1 MQMIESI
8 LNGENLLL
16 LAKYQHFPK
25 QKKLFIVVC
34 FLVPSA
40 FFTRFLM
47 IESIY
52 NQKVVQVYS
61 SISIVSPFSPIA
73 FVRTLAMHT
82 SYKGAQRGVRRHKVP
97 N

>member
-1 MQMIESI
+1 MIESI
-8 LNGENLLL
+8 LNGENLLPQ
-16 LAKYQHFPK
+16 AKYHHFPK

-34 FLVPSA
+34 FLVPSS
-40 FFTRFLM
+40 FFTRLLM

-61 SISIVSPFSPIA
+61 SITIVSPFSPIA

>member
-8 LNGENLLL
+8 LNRENHLPQ
-16 LAKYQHFPK
+16 AKYHHFPK
-25 QKKLFIVVC
+25 QKKTIYRSLLFGP
-34 FLVPSA
+34 FG

-61 SISIVSPFSPIA
+61 SITIVSPFSPIA